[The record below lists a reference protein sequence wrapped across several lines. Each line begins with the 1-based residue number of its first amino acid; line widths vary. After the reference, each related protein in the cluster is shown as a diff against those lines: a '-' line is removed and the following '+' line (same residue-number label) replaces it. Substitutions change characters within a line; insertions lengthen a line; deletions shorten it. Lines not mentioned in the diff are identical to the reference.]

1 MWVSLSVDAM
11 NPISRQWWQAW
22 WTGLLVMVPA
32 TATLLIL
39 SKLFHTLDHVTRDL
53 LSPSLTGTAPGVG
66 FVLLVLLILLTGLVT
81 SHFLGQRLVQW
92 TEERVGRIPL
102 VRTIY
107 LTLKSMT
114 DLFHFR
120 SRFGQSMVVVFPFP
134 REGLWAIGF
143 VMGAAP
149 TAVQRTTGEKLAML
163 FVPTAIHPFTGYLA
177 FVPTRAI
184 VPINLPVDE
193 AMKLEFSAG
202 LYRPSGAWLRSPAS
216 PEPPL
221 PLR

>member
-1 MWVSLSVDAM
+1 MM
-11 NPISRQWWQAW
+11 NSISRKWWQAW
-22 WTGLLVMVPA
+22 WTGLLVLVPA

-39 SKLFHTLDHVTRDL
+39 SKLFQTFDHVTRDL
-53 LSPSLTGTAPGVG
+53 LSPGLTGTAPGVG
-66 FVLLVLLILLTGLVT
+66 FVLLLLLIFLTGLVT
-81 SHFLGQRLVQW
+81 SHFFGQRLVLW
-92 TEERVGRIPL
+92 AEERVQRIPL

-114 DLFHFR
+114 DIFHFR
-120 SRFGQSMVVVFPFP
+120 SRFGRSRVVVFPFP
-134 REGLWAIGF
+134 RDGLWAIGF

-149 TAVQRTTGEKLAML
+149 AAVQRTTGDTLAML

-184 VPINLPVDE
+184 TPINLPVEE

-202 LYRPSGAWLRSPAS
+202 LYRPRGAWLRSPAS
-216 PEPPL
+216 SEPPSTV
-221 PLR
+221 R

>member
-1 MWVSLSVDAM
+1 MT
-11 NPISRQWWQAW
+11 PISRKWWQAW
-22 WTGLLVMVPA
+22 WTGLLVLVPA

-39 SKLFHTLDHVTRDL
+39 SKLFHTLDHVSRDL
-53 LSPSLTGTAPGVG
+53 LSPRLTGRAPGVG
-66 FVLLVLLILLTGLVT
+66 LVLLLLLIILTGLVT
-81 SHFLGQRLVQW
+81 SHLLGQRIVTWAEDTL
-92 TEERVGRIPL
+92 RRIPL

-120 SRFGQSMVVVFPFP
+120 SRFGRSMVVVFPFP
-134 REGLWAIGF
+134 RDGLWAIGF

-149 TAVQRTTGEKLAML
+149 AAVQQTTGEALTML

-177 FVPTRAI
+177 FVPARVIT
-184 VPINLPVDE
+184 PINLPVEE

-202 LYRPSGAWLRSPAS
+202 LYRPRGAWLRSPAPPES
-216 PEPPL
+216 PSNL
-221 PLR
+221 